1 MLYQVA
7 NMFFIPMAIWVGH
20 PQITVGLYIYKGII
34 PVLLG
39 NIVGGGLFCG
49 GFYYMMF
56 SWRQSDALLEAPPV
70 QDDVEQGLQQKRPA
84 EKGKSSVTD
93 SDSDRNR

>member
-1 MLYQVA
+1 
-7 NMFFIPMAIWVGH
+7 MFFIPMAIWVGH

-49 GFYYMMF
+49 GYYYMMY
-56 SWRQSDALLEAPPV
+56 SWRQPEPLLGAPPA
-70 QDDVEQGLQQKRPA
+70 QEDVEQGLQSKPPG
-84 EKGKSSVTD
+84 EKEKSSVTD
-93 SDSDRNR
+93 SESDRNR